1 MSARGKFI
9 FKVLGITIGSLFFL
23 LYIFYQGKNIIEG
36 PLISIQSPINGAT
49 ITSSLIEVR
58 GISDNIA
65 RISLNDRPIFID
77 EEGFFKEKILL
88 SPGYNIIKLSAA
100 DKFGRVKEQ
109 ILELIYRDYDKENSK
124 TTKGS

>member
-23 LYIFYQGKNIIEG
+23 LYIFYQGKSIIEG

-88 SPGYNIIKLSAA
+88 SHGYNIIKLTAA

>member
-9 FKVLGITIGSLFFL
+9 FKVLGITISSLFFL
-23 LYIFYQGKNIIEG
+23 LYIFYQGKSIIEG

-88 SPGYNIIKLSAA
+88 SPGYNIIKLTAA

>member
-9 FKVLGITIGSLFFL
+9 FKVLGITISSLFFL
-23 LYIFYQGKNIIEG
+23 LYIFYQGKSIIEG

>member
-23 LYIFYQGKNIIEG
+23 LYIFYQGKSIIEG

-124 TTKGS
+124 TTKCS